1 MFSALTA
8 FAAALA
14 RCFFKMP
21 CKYCIASVP
30 MVGRKKGERERKED
44 KIEKRK
50 VKKQKTIT
58 INFKIN

>member
-1 MFSALTA
+1 
-8 FAAALA
+8 
-14 RCFFKMP
+14 
-21 CKYCIASVP
+21 